1 MAAMILKLEGIR
13 KELELSRDIR
23 QTIIPNL
30 SLQIKAGEFVAI
42 TGPSGSGK
50 STLLYIMGGLDKPT
64 AGKVWLDGDA
74 ITEKNETEMNH
85 IRNEKIGFIY
95 QFHFLLPEF
104 NAVDNVSMPMMIN
117 GRRSRKE
124 IKDRAKTLL
133 DLVEM
138 QNKYTN
144 KPSQLSG
151 GQQQRVAIAR
161 ALANEP
167 KVLLGDEPTGNLD
180 SRSAD
185 NVYQLFDRLNKELH
199 QTVIVVT
206 HDEEFAN
213 RAGRRI
219 NLVDG
224 MIESDIQLKPMAE
237 YSAPV
242 LLKDHH

>member
-1 MAAMILKLEGIR
+1 MDRPPSMNQLPIVRLEGIR
-13 KELELSRDIR
+13 RELELSRDVR

-30 SLQIKAGEFVAI
+30 SLDIHEGEFVAI

-64 AGKVWLDGDA
+64 FGRIWLDGED
-74 ITEKNETEMNH
+74 ITDKDEAEMTS
-85 IRNEKIGFIY
+85 IRNRKIGFIY

-104 NAVDNVSMPMMIN
+104 NAVENVSMPMMI
-117 GRRSRKE
+117 GRKYSKKE
-124 IKDRAKTLL
+124 IRERAMKLL
-133 DLVEM
+133 DIVGL
-138 QNKYTN
+138 QDKYSN

-180 SRSAD
+180 SKSAN
-185 NVYQLFDRLNKELH
+185 NVYQLFDRLNKEMN

-213 RAGRRI
+213 RSGRRI
-219 NLVDG
+219 HLVDG
-224 MIESDIQLKPMAE
+224 MIESDVPLNRVEA
-237 YSAPV
+237 V
-242 LLKDHH
+242 

>member
-1 MAAMILKLEGIR
+1 MDHPPSMNQLPIVRLEGIR
-13 KELELSRDIR
+13 RELELSRDVR

-30 SLQIKAGEFVAI
+30 SLDIHEGEFVAI

-64 AGKVWLDGDA
+64 FGRVWLDGED
-74 ITEKNETEMNH
+74 ITDKDEAEMTS
-85 IRNEKIGFIY
+85 IRNRKIGFIY

-104 NAVDNVSMPMMIN
+104 NAVENVSMPMMI
-117 GRRSRKE
+117 GRKYSKKE
-124 IKDRAKTLL
+124 IRERAMKLL
-133 DLVEM
+133 DIVGL
-138 QNKYTN
+138 QDKYSN

-180 SRSAD
+180 SKSAN
-185 NVYQLFDRLNKELH
+185 NVYQLFDRLNKEMS

-213 RAGRRI
+213 RSGRRI
-219 NLVDG
+219 HLVDG
-224 MIESDIQLKPMAE
+224 MIESDVPLNRVEA
-237 YSAPV
+237 V
-242 LLKDHH
+242 

>member
-1 MAAMILKLEGIR
+1 
-13 KELELSRDIR
+13 
-23 QTIIPNL
+23 
-30 SLQIKAGEFVAI
+30 
-42 TGPSGSGK
+42 
-50 STLLYIMGGLDKPT
+50 
-64 AGKVWLDGDA
+64 
-74 ITEKNETEMNH
+74 
-85 IRNEKIGFIY
+85 
-95 QFHFLLPEF
+95 
-104 NAVDNVSMPMMIN
+104 MM
-117 GRRSRKE
+117 
-124 IKDRAKTLL
+124 LL

-161 ALANEP
+161 ALANDP

-180 SRSAD
+180 SRSAK
-185 NVYQLFDRLNKELH
+185 NVYNLFDRLNRELH

-224 MIESDIQLKPMAE
+224 MIESDVRLRPMAE
-237 YSAPV
+237 HVAEQQMQER
-242 LLKDHH
+242 H

>member
-1 MAAMILKLEGIR
+1 
-13 KELELSRDIR
+13 
-23 QTIIPNL
+23 
-30 SLQIKAGEFVAI
+30 
-42 TGPSGSGK
+42 
-50 STLLYIMGGLDKPT
+50 
-64 AGKVWLDGDA
+64 
-74 ITEKNETEMNH
+74 
-85 IRNEKIGFIY
+85 
-95 QFHFLLPEF
+95 
-104 NAVDNVSMPMMIN
+104 MMIN
-117 GRRSRKE
+117 GRRTRKE
-124 IKDRAKTLL
+124 IKDRAKLLL

-180 SRSAD
+180 SRSAN
-185 NVYQLFDRLNKELH
+185 NVYNLFDRLNRELH

-219 NLVDG
+219 HLVDG
-224 MIESDIQLKPMAE
+224 KIESD
-237 YSAPV
+237 V
-242 LLKDHH
+242 LLRPMVDNRAEEQMQTMN

>member
-1 MAAMILKLEGIR
+1 MAETILRLENIR
-13 KELELSRDIR
+13 KELGLSKAIR

-30 SLQIKAGEFVAI
+30 SLEVKAGEFVAI

-50 STLLYIMGGLDKPT
+50 STLLYIMGGLDRPT
-64 AGKVWLDGDA
+64 SGTVWLDGDT
-74 ITEKNETEMNH
+74 ITEKTETEMNR

-104 NAVDNVSMPMMIN
+104 NAVENVSMPMMIN
-117 GRRSRKE
+117 GRRTRKE
-124 IKDRAKTLL
+124 IRERAMKLL
-133 DLVEM
+133 DMVDM

-167 KVLLGDEPTGNLD
+167 KILLGDEPTGNLD
-180 SRSAD
+180 SRSAN
-185 NVYQLFDRLNKELH
+185 NVYQLFDRLNQELH
-199 QTVIVVT
+199 QTVIFVT

-224 MIESDIQLKPMAE
+224 QIESDQPLRSIAE
-237 YSAPV
+237 IPARTHMQ
-242 LLKDHH
+242 D

>member
-1 MAAMILKLEGIR
+1 MGTTMFRLEHIR
-13 KELELSRDIR
+13 RELALSRDVR
-23 QTIIPNL
+23 QTIIPDL
-30 SLQIKAGEFVAI
+30 SLEIEAGEFVAI

-50 STLLYIMGGLDKPT
+50 STLLYMMGGLDKPT
-64 AGKVWLDGDA
+64 FGNVWLDGEEL
-74 ITEKNETEMNH
+74 TEKDESEMNR

-104 NAVDNVSMPMMIN
+104 TALENVSMPMMIN
-117 GRRSRKE
+117 GRFNKKE
-124 IKDRAKTLL
+124 IKDRAKMLL
-133 DLVEM
+133 DTVGLE
-138 QNKYTN
+138 NKYTN

-185 NVYQLFDRLNKELH
+185 NVYQLFDRLNRELS
-199 QTVIVVT
+199 QTVVVVT
-206 HDEEFAN
+206 HDEDFAN

-219 NLVDG
+219 HLVDG
-224 MIESDIQLKPMAE
+224 MIESDSPLRVMAGR
-237 YSAPV
+237 S
-242 LLKDHH
+242 

>member
-1 MAAMILKLEGIR
+1 MILKLEGIR

-104 NAVDNVSMPMMIN
+104 NAVDNVRMPMMIN

-124 IKDRAKTLL
+124 IKDRAKMLL

>member
-1 MAAMILKLEGIR
+1 MAETILRLEGIR
-13 KELELSRDIR
+13 RELELSRDVR

-30 SLQIKAGEFVAI
+30 SLDIFKGEFVAI

-64 AGKVWLDGDA
+64 FGKVWLDGQE
-74 ITEKNETEMNH
+74 ITEIDEAEMTV

-104 NAVDNVSMPMMIN
+104 SALDNVCLPMLIQ
-117 GRRSRKE
+117 RKYSRKE
-124 IKDRAKTLL
+124 IRDRAMKLL
-133 DLVEM
+133 DMVGLGE
-138 QNKYTN
+138 KAAN
-144 KPSQLSG
+144 KPNQLSG

-180 SRSAD
+180 SKSAD
-185 NVYQLFDRLNKELH
+185 NVYQLFDRLNRELN

-206 HDEEFAN
+206 HDEDFAN

-219 NLVDG
+219 HLVDG
-224 MIESDIQLKPMAE
+224 KIESDSRMNHAVPA
-237 YSAPV
+237 
-242 LLKDHH
+242 

>member
-1 MAAMILKLEGIR
+1 MAETILRLENIR
-13 KELELSRDIR
+13 KELGLSKAIR

-30 SLQIKAGEFVAI
+30 SLEVNAGEFVAI

-50 STLLYIMGGLDKPT
+50 STLLYLMGGLDKPT
-64 AGKVWLDGDA
+64 SGKVWLDGDE
-74 ITEKNETEMNH
+74 ITEKNETEMNR

-104 NAVDNVSMPMMIN
+104 NAVENVSMPMMIN
-117 GRRSRKE
+117 GRRTRKE
-124 IKDRAKTLL
+124 IRERAMKLL
-133 DLVEM
+133 DMVDM

-180 SRSAD
+180 SRSAK
-185 NVYQLFDRLNKELH
+185 NVYQLFDRLNREQG

-213 RAGRRI
+213 HAGRRI
-219 NLVDG
+219 HLVDG
-224 MIESDIQLKPMAE
+224 KIESDRPLRARIEQA
-237 YSAPV
+237 V
-242 LLKDHH
+242 

>member
-1 MAAMILKLEGIR
+1 MAETILRLEGIR
-13 KELELSRDIR
+13 RELELSRDVR

-30 SLQIKAGEFVAI
+30 SLDIFKGEFVAI

-64 AGKVWLDGDA
+64 FGKVWLDGQE
-74 ITEKNETEMNH
+74 ITGIDEAEMTV

-104 NAVDNVSMPMMIN
+104 NALDNVCLPMLI
-117 GRRSRKE
+117 RRKYGRKE
-124 IKDRAKTLL
+124 IRERAMKLL
-133 DLVEM
+133 DMVGLE
-138 QNKYTN
+138 NKYAN
-144 KPSQLSG
+144 KPNQLSG

-180 SRSAD
+180 SKSAD
-185 NVYQLFDRLNKELH
+185 NVYQLFDRLNRELA

-219 NLVDG
+219 HLVDG
-224 MIESDIQLKPMAE
+224 KIESDSRTNRAVPA
-237 YSAPV
+237 
-242 LLKDHH
+242 

>member
-1 MAAMILKLEGIR
+1 MAETILRLENIR
-13 KELELSRDIR
+13 KELGLSKAIR

-30 SLQIKAGEFVAI
+30 SLEVKAGEFVAI

-50 STLLYIMGGLDKPT
+50 STLLYLMGGLDKPT
-64 AGKVWLDGDA
+64 SGKVWLDGDE
-74 ITEKNETEMNH
+74 ISEKSEKEMNR

-104 NAVDNVSMPMMIN
+104 NAVENVSMPMMIN
-117 GRRSRKE
+117 GRLSRKE
-124 IKDRAKTLL
+124 IRERAVNLL
-133 DLVEM
+133 DLVDM

-180 SRSAD
+180 SRSAN
-185 NVYQLFDRLNKELH
+185 NVYQLFSRLNREIN
-199 QTVIVVT
+199 QTIIVVT

-219 NLVDG
+219 HLVDG
-224 MIESDIQLKPMAE
+224 KVESDRPLLQKAE
-237 YSAPV
+237 LV
-242 LLKDHH
+242 I

>member
-1 MAAMILKLEGIR
+1 MILKLEGIR

-95 QFHFLLPEF
+95 QFHFLLHEF
-104 NAVDNVSMPMMIN
+104 NAVDNVRMPMMIN

-124 IKDRAKTLL
+124 IKDRAKMLL

>member
-1 MAAMILKLEGIR
+1 MAETIVRLEGVR
-13 KELELSRDIR
+13 RELELSRDVR

-30 SLQIKAGEFVAI
+30 TLDIFEGQFVAI

-64 AGKVWLDGDA
+64 FGKVWLDGQD
-74 ITEKNETEMNH
+74 ITSVDESEMTV
-85 IRNEKIGFIY
+85 IRNQKIGFIY

-104 NAVDNVSMPMMIN
+104 NALDNVMMPMLI
-117 GRRSRKE
+117 RRSFSKKE
-124 IKDRAKTLL
+124 IRERAMKLL
-133 DLVEM
+133 DMVGLE
-138 QNKYTN
+138 NKYTN
-144 KPSQLSG
+144 KPNQLSG

-180 SRSAD
+180 SRSAN
-185 NVYQLFDRLNKELH
+185 NVYELFSRLNRELK

-206 HDEEFAN
+206 HDEDFAN

-219 NLVDG
+219 HLVDG
-224 MIESDIQLKPMAE
+224 KIESDTNGSQRAA
-237 YSAPV
+237 SA
-242 LLKDHH
+242 

>member
-1 MAAMILKLEGIR
+1 MAETILRLENIR
-13 KELELSRDIR
+13 KELGLSKAIR

-30 SLQIKAGEFVAI
+30 SLEVMAGEFVAI

-50 STLLYIMGGLDKPT
+50 STLLYIMGGLDRPT
-64 AGKVWLDGDA
+64 AGKVWLDGEA
-74 ITEKNETEMNH
+74 ITDKNEAEMNR

-104 NAVDNVSMPMMIN
+104 NAVENVSMPMMIN

-124 IKDRAKTLL
+124 IRERAMKLL
-133 DLVEM
+133 DMVDM

-167 KVLLGDEPTGNLD
+167 KILLGDEPTGNLD
-180 SRSAD
+180 SRSAN
-185 NVYQLFDRLNKELH
+185 NVYQLFDRLNQELN

-213 RAGRRI
+213 RARRRLH
-219 NLVDG
+219 LVDG
-224 MIESDIQLKPMAE
+224 QIESDQPLRRALNSLVDTSMQ
-237 YSAPV
+237 
-242 LLKDHH
+242 DQH

>member
-1 MAAMILKLEGIR
+1 MAETILRLEHIR
-13 KELELSRDIR
+13 RELELSRDIR
-23 QTIIPNL
+23 QTIIPDL
-30 SLQIKAGEFVAI
+30 SLEIRAGEFLAI

-64 AGKVWLDGDA
+64 SGKVVLDGDV
-74 ITEKNETEMNH
+74 ITEKNEKEMNR

-104 NAVDNVSMPMMIN
+104 SAVENVSMPMMIN
-117 GRRSRKE
+117 GQRSRKE
-124 IKDRAKTLL
+124 IRERAMKLL
-133 DLVEM
+133 DMVDM

-167 KVLLGDEPTGNLD
+167 KLLLGDEPTGNLD
-180 SRSAD
+180 SRSAN
-185 NVYQLFDRLNKELH
+185 NVYQLFDRLNKELG

-219 NLVDG
+219 HLVDG
-224 MIESDIQLKPMAE
+224 KIESDRLLRPIAE
-237 YSAPV
+237 GVA
-242 LLKDHH
+242 

>member
-1 MAAMILKLEGIR
+1 MADTILKLENIR
-13 KELELSRDIR
+13 RELKLSRDVL

-30 SLQIKAGEFVAI
+30 SLDVRAAEFVSI

-64 AGKVWLDGDA
+64 FGKVWIDGEE
-74 ITEKNETEMNH
+74 ITEKNETEMTR

-104 NAVDNVSMPMMIN
+104 SAVENVSLPMMIN

-124 IKDRAKTLL
+124 IRERAMLLL
-133 DLVEM
+133 DTVGM
-138 QNKYTN
+138 SNKYTN
-144 KPSQLSG
+144 KPNQLSG

-167 KVLLGDEPTGNLD
+167 QLLLGDEPTGNLD
-180 SRSAD
+180 SKSAG
-185 NVYQLFDRLNKELH
+185 NVYELFEKLNRENG
-199 QTVIVVT
+199 QTIIVVT
-206 HDEEFAN
+206 HDEDFAN

-224 MIESDIQLKPMAE
+224 KIESDSLPKGTQAG
-237 YSAPV
+237 V
-242 LLKDHH
+242 F

>member
-1 MAAMILKLEGIR
+1 MAETILRLEGIR
-13 KELELSRDIR
+13 RELELSRDVR

-30 SLQIKAGEFVAI
+30 SLQIFAGEFVAI

-64 AGKVWLDGDA
+64 FGKVWLDGQD
-74 ITEKNETEMNH
+74 ITETGEAEMTV
-85 IRNEKIGFIY
+85 IRNQKIGFIY

-104 NAVDNVSMPMMIN
+104 DALDNVSLPMLI
-117 GRRSRKE
+117 RRKYTRKE
-124 IKDRAKTLL
+124 IRERAMNLL
-133 DLVEM
+133 DMVGLED
-138 QNKYTN
+138 KYTN
-144 KPSQLSG
+144 KPNQLSG

-180 SRSAD
+180 TKSAD
-185 NVYQLFDRLNKELH
+185 NVYQLFDRLNREMG

-206 HDEEFAN
+206 HDEDFAN

-219 NLVDG
+219 HLVDG
-224 MIESDIQLKPMAE
+224 KIERDSLMNHAVPA
-237 YSAPV
+237 
-242 LLKDHH
+242 

>member
-1 MAAMILKLEGIR
+1 MAPTILKLENIR
-13 KELELSRDIR
+13 RELELSRDVR
-23 QTIIPNL
+23 QTIIPNF
-30 SLQIKAGEFVAI
+30 SLEIMEGEFLAI

-64 AGKVWLDGDA
+64 FGKVWLDGEE
-74 ITEKNETEMNH
+74 ITEKNETEMTR

-104 NAVDNVSMPMMIN
+104 SAVENVSMPMMIN

-124 IKDRAKTLL
+124 IRERAMHLL

-138 QNKYTN
+138 QNKYSN

-180 SRSAD
+180 SRSAN
-185 NVYQLFDRLNKELH
+185 NVYQLFDRLNRELH

-219 NLVDG
+219 HLVDG
-224 MIESDIQLKPMAE
+224 EIESDIQLRPRPE
-237 YSAPV
+237 YSSDLQPQ
-242 LLKDHH
+242 DRR

>member
-1 MAAMILKLEGIR
+1 MADTILKLENIR
-13 KELELSRDIR
+13 RELELSRDVI

-30 SLQIKAGEFVAI
+30 SFEVKAGEFVSI

-64 AGKVWLDGDA
+64 FGKVWIDGEE
-74 ITEKNETEMNH
+74 ITEKSESEMTR

-104 NAVDNVSMPMMIN
+104 SAVENVSMPMMIN
-117 GRRSRKE
+117 GSRSRKE
-124 IKDRAKTLL
+124 IRERAMLLL
-133 DLVEM
+133 DTVGM
-138 QNKYTN
+138 SNKYTN

-180 SRSAD
+180 SKSAG
-185 NVYQLFDRLNKELH
+185 NVYELFDKLNREKN
-199 QTVIVVT
+199 QTIIIVT
-206 HDEEFAN
+206 HDEDFAN

-219 NLVDG
+219 HLVDG
-224 MIESDIQLKPMAE
+224 TIESDITLRNEAVQRF
-237 YSAPV
+237 
-242 LLKDHH
+242 